1 MSRWRSQSCQN
12 TRSAGGA
19 VTHARTQCVEGA
31 TSAWYEV
38 SGKVKHVVQSS
49 SWKQVGGVA
58 GLQRAQRTANP
69 GPPPKWELM
78 ASQLICYSKT
88 ADD

>member
-1 MSRWRSQSCQN
+1 MYVR
-12 TRSAGGA
+12 
-19 VTHARTQCVEGA
+19 QCGEGA

-58 GLQRAQRTANP
+58 GLQRAQRTSNP
-69 GPPPKWELM
+69 GNPSVGINGFTTNLLLKN
-78 ASQLICYSKT
+78 S
-88 ADD
+88 